1 MNQEES
7 SELSPVRPIEVKG
20 VSGAWAKK
28 SNATFDLEA
37 DFVPLGGASP
47 PLPGA
52 SNGSFWDSMKKTSNA
67 ENKAHV
73 NNAALS
79 PAAYETNGKKLVVKS
94 ISIVTDF
101 LPPPART
108 LGDEFAKALHSAA
121 TIKATQS
128 SEADKKPKRAQKK
141 KKGIVLAF

>member
-1 MNQEES
+1 MNQEERPD
-7 SELSPVRPIEVKG
+7 LSPIRPIEVKG

-47 PLPGA
+47 PLPGGN
-52 SNGSFWDSMKKTSNA
+52 NGSFWDSMKKTSSA
-67 ENKAHV
+67 ENKANV
-73 NNAALS
+73 KNTAGS
-79 PAAYETNGKKLVVKS
+79 PAPYEQNGNKLLEKS
-94 ISIVTDF
+94 IYIVTDF
-101 LPPPART
+101 LPPPVRT
-108 LGDEFAKALHSAA
+108 LGDEFAKALNSAA
-121 TIKATQS
+121 ETKTPQN